1 MELDQG
7 DVFAVTEV
15 LTSCPVAAGTAGI
28 KDETGLARLRKGFA
42 IIAVVELALVGW
54 ICVDAI
60 GFASTESTLT

>member
-1 MELDQG
+1 MELDQRS
-7 DVFAVTEV
+7 VFAVTEV

-60 GFASTESTLT
+60 GFASTESTPT